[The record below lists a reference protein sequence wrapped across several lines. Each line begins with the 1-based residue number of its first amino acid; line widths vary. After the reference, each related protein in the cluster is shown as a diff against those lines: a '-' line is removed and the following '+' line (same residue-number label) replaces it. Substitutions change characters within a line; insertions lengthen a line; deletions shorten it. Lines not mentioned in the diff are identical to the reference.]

1 MSRLRPM
8 VCAHRGRSGVC
19 PENTMVA
26 FEAAIELGAD
36 FIECDVH
43 ATADGELVIMH
54 DADARRTT
62 DGEGSVEEMT
72 LDQVRALDAGSWKSA
87 EFAGERVPT
96 LAEALE
102 IIAPRCVV
110 DIEIK
115 QRGIAGQVAREIAAA
130 GATRQVTIVSF
141 STDDLAAAKMANGA
155 LSCGLITSGPDGDD
169 LAAVHALI
177 SSALSCGS
185 NFISCL
191 HTRVTETFVR
201 ECHVV
206 GLALMAWTMDEPAD
220 IQRMID
226 MQVDAVVSNYPERA
240 LELLGR

>member
-19 PENTMVA
+19 PENTMAA

-43 ATADGELVIMH
+43 ATADGEIIVMH
-54 DADARRTT
+54 DAAADRTT
-62 DGEGSVEEMT
+62 DGEGSIEEMT
-72 LDQVRALDAGSWKSA
+72 LEQARALDAGSWKSE
-87 EFAGERVPT
+87 EFVGERVPT
-96 LAEALE
+96 LAEVLAT
-102 IIAPRCVV
+102 IAPRCVV

-115 QRGIAGQVAREIAAA
+115 QRGIGGQVARQIAAA
-130 GATRQVTIVSF
+130 GATRQVTLISF
-141 STDDLAAAKMANGA
+141 ATDDVAAAKMAHSG
-155 LSCGLITSGPDGDD
+155 LSCGLIVVGPDGDD
-169 LAAVHALI
+169 LAEIHALI

-191 HTRVTETFVR
+191 HTRVTEMFVR
-201 ECHVV
+201 ECHVA

-226 MQVDAVVSNYPERA
+226 MQLDAVVSNYPERA